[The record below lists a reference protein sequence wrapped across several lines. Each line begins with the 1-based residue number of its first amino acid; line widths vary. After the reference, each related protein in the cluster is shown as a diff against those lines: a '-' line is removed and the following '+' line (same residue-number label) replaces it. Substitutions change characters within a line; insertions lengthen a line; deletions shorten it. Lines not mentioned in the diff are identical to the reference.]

1 MEELNLKI
9 AKVMNWHYNVTPF
22 IKALQ
27 MDEFLFE
34 KAKKENPTYIENES
48 DLIDNILQSEY
59 YLNRA
64 KEKHFKKFKNKK

>member
-9 AKVMNWHYNVTPF
+9 AKVMDWYYNVTPF

-27 MDEFLFE
+27 MDEFLFD
-34 KAKKENPTYIENES
+34 KAKRENLTYIPNES

-64 KEKHFKKFKNKK
+64 KEKHFKKFQNKK